1 MSSFAVKLETDIS
14 FGVIPSTPLDHQD
27 EISMSEAYSA
37 LLNVALRYG
46 RIVGYKQEQEG
57 KLIHHLFPIKKTE
70 SEQISTSSKVDLALH
85 TETAFH
91 QYRPDYVVL
100 ACLRGD
106 QSAATTYADIEK
118 IVKVLDDE
126 TIEELKKKQFT
137 THVDISFRT
146 HGEDDQEVTIAVLEE
161 TSNGYRITHDET
173 FVRGNTDSAQQ
184 ALDKLNNAIASN
196 IEEVVLK
203 AGDVL
208 IINND
213 RAIHG
218 RKPFTAKY
226 DGTDRWLLRCLV
238 RRELPPTSDRIGS
251 IITTNRFTI

>member
-1 MSSFAVKLETDIS
+1 MSNFAVKLQTGIR
-14 FGVIPSTPLDHQD
+14 FGTVPPTPLDHQD

-46 RIVGYKQEQEG
+46 RIVGYKQEQDG
-57 KLIHHLFPIKKTE
+57 KLIHHVFPIKKTE

-91 QYRPDYVVL
+91 QYRPDYVIL

-106 QSAATTYADIEK
+106 ENAATTYADVDSL
-118 IVKVLDDE
+118 VKFLDDE

-146 HGEDDQEVTIAVLEE
+146 RGEDDQDVKIAVLEE

-173 FVRGNTDSAQQ
+173 FVSGDTEKAQQ
-184 ALDKLNNAIASN
+184 ALGKLNNVIASN
-196 IEEVVLK
+196 IQEVVLK
-203 AGDVL
+203 TGDVL

-226 DGTDRWLLRCLV
+226 DGTDRWLIRCLV
-238 RRELPPTSDRIGS
+238 RRELPPVSDRIGS
-251 IITTNRFTI
+251 IITTTRFK

>member
-1 MSSFAVKLETDIS
+1 MSNFAVKLETGIS
-14 FGVIPSTPLDHQD
+14 FGTVPPTPLDHQKD
-27 EISMSEAYSA
+27 ISMSEAYST

-46 RIVGYKQEQEG
+46 RIIGYKQEQEG

-106 QSAATTYADIEK
+106 ENAATTYADIEK
-118 IVKVLDDE
+118 IVKLLDDE
-126 TIEELKKKQFT
+126 TIDELKKKQFT
-137 THVDISFRT
+137 TRVDVSFRS
-146 HGEDDQEVTIAVLEE
+146 HGENDQEVKIAVLEE

-173 FVRGNTDSAQQ
+173 FVRGDTARGQQ
-184 ALDKLNNAIASN
+184 ALDKLNSAIACN
-196 IEEVVLK
+196 IEEVILK

-238 RRELPPTSDRIGS
+238 RKELPPVSDRIGS
-251 IITTNRFTI
+251 VITTTRFK